1 MFHHIAIQAFRSLL
15 PRSTFIDS
23 QVKRTKVFNLL
34 GYHKCY
40 EVKYTIENPIQLPTT
55 PIAEYELVNISGMNS
70 YSLPKTD
77 SWTREQYRIR
87 GMETAM

>member
-1 MFHHIAIQAFRSLL
+1 M
-15 PRSTFIDS
+15 DS
-23 QVKRTKVFNLL
+23 QARGTIILDLL

-70 YSLPKTD
+70 YFLPKTN
-77 SWTREQYRIR
+77 SWMREQYRIR